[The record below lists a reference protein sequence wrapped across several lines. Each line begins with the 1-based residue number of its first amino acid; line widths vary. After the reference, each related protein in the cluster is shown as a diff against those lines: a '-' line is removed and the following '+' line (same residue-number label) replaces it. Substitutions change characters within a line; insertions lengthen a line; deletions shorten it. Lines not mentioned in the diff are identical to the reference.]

1 MSQETANEKKITEN
15 LSDNP
20 GFRTAL
26 YLNLGEENQDQKLK
40 EVTET
45 LEFLRLNSTDFSQ
58 TPNMTPRQSDT
69 YKDYI
74 SADLLRRLEE
84 SSPVKYR
91 KSEEY
96 MRRLSEMY
104 LSNYEGE
111 DASNLSKRESS
122 SNIEDVQN
130 ILSKDLELKKDQEGK
145 VLNNLA
151 SYATRNF
158 KLKTH
163 VMGNN
168 EEELQEY
175 AEIGPSKLKPTLTR
189 NPPNKEEP
197 KSLFTNTM
205 NFSTANNIQLLQQQQ
220 QQQQPVTNFSPTYT
234 TKQQKIARRDS
245 SPIYTYYDATAECL
259 SQTFYDEFKKSSNDQ
274 FMSKNNF
281 IKKSESIVLQEESN
295 SESMLSEGSN
305 KYSKTEEP
313 SPQYGLNFN
322 FFNKNNKGNV
332 GNLGT
337 YGNGM
342 SHNKNY
348 TMNLTQGYENHG
360 DLRDNIGIGL
370 GPSGSGNAMNYMR
383 NQHGP
388 NHQGSQHNHGHN
400 KKDFQIQQH
409 LQRMDG
415 SNFQINQHNRMD
427 FSDVNSVNSDGVPY
441 NSGQV
446 LGHLR
451 DGTTPMKSYQGQ
463 STNKY
468 SNKMEGS
475 PINSIAGNPFQACVS
490 NSISHS
496 MDPEE
501 YTVEMFGR
509 KGWICEM
516 CNNFNYESKF

>member
-1 MSQETANEKKITEN
+1 MSEETANEKKVQEN
-15 LSDNP
+15 LSETP
-20 GFRTAL
+20 GFCTAL
-26 YLNLGEENQDQKLK
+26 YFNLGDENQDSKLK

-45 LEFLRLNSTDFSQ
+45 LEAMRLNSTDFSQ

-111 DASNLSKRESS
+111 DASNLSKRESN
-122 SNIEDVQN
+122 SNIEEVHN
-130 ILSKDLELKKDQEGK
+130 LLSKETEIKKDQDGK
-145 VLNNLA
+145 VINNIA
-151 SYATRNF
+151 NYATRNF

-163 VMGNN
+163 VMSSN
-168 EEELQEY
+168 EEDLQEY
-175 AEIGPSKLKPTLTR
+175 AGIGPSKVKPSLKRMPS
-189 NPPNKEEP
+189 NKDEP
-197 KSLFTNTM
+197 KSLFSNTM
-205 NFSTANNIQLLQQQQ
+205 NFSTANNTQQ

-281 IKKSESIVLQEESN
+281 IKKSEPVILQEESN

-322 FFNKNNKGNV
+322 IFNNKGNV
-332 GNLGT
+332 GNM
-337 YGNGM
+337 GNYNNGL

-348 TMNLTQGYENHG
+348 TMALTQGYENQG
-360 DLRDNIGIGL
+360 DLRDNIGVGL
-370 GPSGSGNAMNYMR
+370 GPSGSGPGMSYLR
-383 NQHGP
+383 NQHG
-388 NHQGSQHNHGHN
+388 NNLQGSHHNHGHS
-400 KKDFQIQQH
+400 KKEYQMQQH
-409 LQRMDG
+409 MQRMDG
-415 SNFQINQHNRMD
+415 TNFQLNQHNHMD

-441 NSGQV
+441 NSGQIPY
-446 LGHLR
+446 HFR

-463 STNKY
+463 GANKH
-468 SNKMEGS
+468 SHKMDGS

-490 NSISHS
+490 NSNSQS

-516 CNNFNYESKF
+516 CNNFNYESK